1 MRTDLL
7 FGDIAFN
14 DPGWRF
20 RMIYLVFR
28 FSQFKQS
35 ILCFSLVEVFSLNN
49 WEIIQRLQILSRDHF
64 FIWNKFF
71 LLLAGLSSLPKEKN
85 SFEGNKEPPK
95 KY

>member
-20 RMIYLVFR
+20 MMIYLVFR
-28 FSQFKQS
+28 FSLFKQS

-49 WEIIQRLQILSRDHF
+49 WEIIQRLQILSRDNFYLEQIF
-64 FIWNKFF
+64 FTACRII
-71 LLLAGLSSLPKEKN
+71 LSSER
-85 SFEGNKEPPK
+85 K
-95 KY
+95 KFI